1 MKIAILGA
9 GAIGSLFG
17 ALLWESGEDVVLIGR
32 KKHVDAIRSGGLKV
46 SGISGER
53 IVKPK
58 AVTTTQEVGKVDLI
72 IISVKSYDTEQAAKD
87 ALNMIHHNTVVL
99 TIQNGLGNIE
109 KLCEIIGEK
118 HVVGGVTMQGST
130 LVKPG
135 EIYHAGKG
143 PTIIGELNGETTSR
157 IKRIAETLN
166 KAKIET
172 QITRN
177 IWGVLWDKLIINVG
191 INALTAITRMKN
203 GELLKIPETRNI
215 MIEAVKEAVNV
226 AKALNI
232 KLEIKDH
239 VRKVI
244 EVAEA
249 TANNKSSM
257 LQDIER
263 KKKTEIDYING
274 AIVKLGKKLGIKTP
288 VNKTL
293 TAMVKAIEWKSQLT
307 IATDYSKSKV
317 S

>member
-32 KKHVDAIRSGGLKV
+32 KRHVDAIKSRGLKV

-58 AVTTTQEVGKVDLI
+58 AVTTTQEIGKVDLI

-118 HVVGGVTMQGST
+118 HVIGGVTMQGST

-143 PTIIGELNGETTSR
+143 PTIIGELNREITSR
-157 IKRIAETLN
+157 IKRIAETFN

-172 QITRN
+172 QITQN

-232 KLEIKDH
+232 KLEIKNH

-263 KKKTEIDYING
+263 RKKTEIDYING

-293 TAMVKAIEWKSQLT
+293 TALVKAIEWKLQPNN
-307 IATDYSKSKV
+307 K
-317 S
+317 

>member
-17 ALLWESGEDVVLIGR
+17 ALLWELGEDVVLIGR
-32 KKHVDAIRSGGLKV
+32 KRHVDAIKSRGLKV

-72 IISVKSYDTEQAAKD
+72 IISVKSYDTEQAAKN

-143 PTIIGELNGETTSR
+143 PTIIGELNREITSR
-157 IKRIAETLN
+157 IKRIAETFN

-172 QITRN
+172 QITQN
-177 IWGVLWDKLIINVG
+177 IWGSTMGQTYHKRWNKRFNS
-191 INALTAITRMKN
+191 NNPYEKRRTTQN
-203 GELLKIPETRNI
+203 TRNQ
-215 MIEAVKEAVNV
+215 KHN
-226 AKALNI
+226 
-232 KLEIKDH
+232 DRS
-239 VRKVI
+239 RKR
-244 EVAEA
+244 
-249 TANNKSSM
+249 SSK
-257 LQDIER
+257 R
-263 KKKTEIDYING
+263 
-274 AIVKLGKKLGIKTP
+274 
-288 VNKTL
+288 
-293 TAMVKAIEWKSQLT
+293 
-307 IATDYSKSKV
+307 SKSPKHQTRNQRPCKEGY
-317 S
+317 

>member
-32 KKHVDAIRSGGLKV
+32 KRHVDAIKSRGLKV

-143 PTIIGELNGETTSR
+143 PTIIGELNGEITNR
-157 IKRIAETLN
+157 IKRIAETFN

-172 QITRN
+172 QITQN

-191 INALTAITRMKN
+191 INALTAILRVRN
-203 GELLKIPETRNI
+203 GELIKIPEIRDI

-232 KLEIKDH
+232 KLEIEDH

-257 LQDIER
+257 LQDIEKGKR
-263 KKKTEIDYING
+263 TEIDYING
-274 AIVKLGKKLGIKTP
+274 AIVKLGKKLKIKTP

-293 TAMVKAIEWKSQLT
+293 TAIVKAIFQFPLPASNC
-307 IATDYSKSKV
+307 
-317 S
+317 

>member
-32 KKHVDAIRSGGLKV
+32 KRHVDAIRSRGLKV

-72 IISVKSYDTEQAAKD
+72 IISVKSYDTKQAAKE

-143 PTIIGELNGETTSR
+143 PTIIGELNGEITNR
-157 IKRIAETLN
+157 IKRIAETFN

-172 QITRN
+172 QITQN

-191 INALTAITRMKN
+191 INALTAILRVRN
-203 GELLKIPETRNI
+203 GELIKIPEIRDI

-232 KLEIKDH
+232 KLEIEDH

-257 LQDIER
+257 LQDIEKGKR
-263 KKKTEIDYING
+263 TEIDYING
-274 AIVKLGKKLGIKTP
+274 AIVKLGKKLKIKTP

-293 TAMVKAIEWKSQLT
+293 TAIVKAIFQFPLPAS
-307 IATDYSKSKV
+307 DC
-317 S
+317 

>member
-32 KKHVDAIRSGGLKV
+32 KRHVDAIRSRGLKV

-72 IISVKSYDTEQAAKD
+72 IISVKSYDTKQAAKE

-143 PTIIGELNGETTSR
+143 PTIIGELNGEITNR
-157 IKRIAETLN
+157 IKRIAETFN

-172 QITRN
+172 QITQN

-203 GELLKIPETRNI
+203 GELLKIPEIRDI

-257 LQDIER
+257 LQDIEKGKR
-263 KKKTEIDYING
+263 TEIDYING
-274 AIVKLGKKLGIKTP
+274 AIVKLGKKLKIKTP

-293 TAMVKAIEWKSQLT
+293 TAIVKAIFQFPLPAS
-307 IATDYSKSKV
+307 DC
-317 S
+317 

>member
-32 KKHVDAIRSGGLKV
+32 KRHIDAIRSRGLKI

-99 TIQNGLGNIE
+99 TIQNSLGNIE

-118 HVVGGVTMQGST
+118 HVIGGVTMQGST

-143 PTIIGELNGETTSR
+143 PTIIGELNGEITSR
-157 IKRIAETLN
+157 IKRIAETFNNPSYTKHL
-166 KAKIET
+166 
-172 QITRN
+172 
-177 IWGVLWDKLIINVG
+177 G
-191 INALTAITRMKN
+191 NAM
-203 GELLKIPETRNI
+203 G
-215 MIEAVKEAVNV
+215 
-226 AKALNI
+226 
-232 KLEIKDH
+232 
-239 VRKVI
+239 
-244 EVAEA
+244 
-249 TANNKSSM
+249 
-257 LQDIER
+257 
-263 KKKTEIDYING
+263 
-274 AIVKLGKKLGIKTP
+274 
-288 VNKTL
+288 
-293 TAMVKAIEWKSQLT
+293 
-307 IATDYSKSKV
+307 
-317 S
+317 

>member
-17 ALLWESGEDVVLIGR
+17 ALLWESGEDIVLIGR
-32 KKHVDAIRSGGLKV
+32 KKHVEAIRSRGLKI

-87 ALNMIHHNTVVL
+87 ALNMVHPDTVVL

-109 KLCEIIGEK
+109 KLSEIIGEK
-118 HVVGGVTMQGST
+118 HVIGGVTMQGST
-130 LVKPG
+130 FIKPG

-143 PTIIGELNGETTSR
+143 PTIIGELNGEITDR
-157 IKRIAETLN
+157 VKRIAETFN

-172 QITRN
+172 KITRN
-177 IWGVLWDKLIINVG
+177 IRGVLWDKIIINAG

-203 GELLKIPETRNI
+203 GELLKVSEIKKT

-232 KLEIKDH
+232 KLEVEDH
-239 VRKVI
+239 VKKVI
-244 EVAEA
+244 EVVEA

-263 KKKTEIDYING
+263 GKKTEIDFING
-274 AIVKLGKKLGIKTP
+274 AIVKLGKKLGIKPP
-288 VNKTL
+288 VNEIL
-293 TAMVKAIEWKSQLT
+293 TALVKGIEWKQN
-307 IATDYSKSKV
+307 IN
-317 S
+317 

>member
-32 KKHVDAIRSGGLKV
+32 KRHVDAIKSRGLKV

-72 IISVKSYDTEQAAKD
+72 IISVKSYDTKQAAKE

-143 PTIIGELNGETTSR
+143 PTIIGELNGEITNR
-157 IKRIAETLN
+157 IKRIAETFN

-172 QITRN
+172 QITQN

-191 INALTAITRMKN
+191 INALTAILRVRN
-203 GELLKIPETRNI
+203 GELIKIPEIRDI

-232 KLEIKDH
+232 KLEIEDH

-257 LQDIER
+257 LQDIEKGKR
-263 KKKTEIDYING
+263 TEIDYING
-274 AIVKLGKKLGIKTP
+274 AIVKLGKKLKIKTP

-293 TAMVKAIEWKSQLT
+293 TAIVKAIFQFPLPAS
-307 IATDYSKSKV
+307 DC
-317 S
+317 

>member
-32 KKHVDAIRSGGLKV
+32 KRHVDAIRSRGLKV

-72 IISVKSYDTEQAAKD
+72 IISVKSYDTKQAAKE

-143 PTIIGELNGETTSR
+143 PTIIGELNGEITNR
-157 IKRIAETLN
+157 IKRIAETFN

-172 QITRN
+172 QITQN

-203 GELLKIPETRNI
+203 GELLKIPEIRDI

-232 KLEIKDH
+232 KLEIEDH

-257 LQDIER
+257 LQDIEKGKR
-263 KKKTEIDYING
+263 TEIDYING
-274 AIVKLGKKLGIKTP
+274 AIVKLGKKLKIKTP

-293 TAMVKAIEWKSQLT
+293 TAIVKAIFQFPLPASNC
-307 IATDYSKSKV
+307 
-317 S
+317 

>member
-32 KKHVDAIRSGGLKV
+32 KRHVDAIRSRGLKV

-58 AVTTTQEVGKVDLI
+58 AVTTTQEIGKVDLI

-118 HVVGGVTMQGST
+118 HVIGGVTMQGST

-143 PTIIGELNGETTSR
+143 PTIIGELNREITSR
-157 IKRIAETLN
+157 IKRIAETFN

-172 QITRN
+172 QITQN

-232 KLEIKDH
+232 KLEIEDH

-263 KKKTEIDYING
+263 RKKTEIDYING

-293 TAMVKAIEWKSQLT
+293 TALVKAIEWKLQPNN
-307 IATDYSKSKV
+307 K
-317 S
+317 

>member
-17 ALLWESGEDVVLIGR
+17 ALLWESGEDIVLIGR
-32 KKHVDAIRSGGLKV
+32 KKHVEAIRSRGLKI

-87 ALNMIHHNTVVL
+87 ALNMVHPNTAVL

-109 KLCEIIGEK
+109 KLSEIIGEK
-118 HVVGGVTMQGST
+118 HVIGGVTMQGST
-130 LVKPG
+130 FTKPG

-143 PTIIGELNGETTSR
+143 PTIIGELNGEITDR
-157 IKRIAETLN
+157 IKRIAETFN

-172 QITRN
+172 KITRN
-177 IWGVLWDKLIINVG
+177 IRGVLWDKIIINTG

-203 GELLKIPETRNI
+203 GELLKIPEIKNT

-232 KLEIKDH
+232 KLEVKDH
-239 VRKVI
+239 VKRVI
-244 EVAEA
+244 EIAEA

-257 LQDIER
+257 LQDVER
-263 KKKTEIDYING
+263 GKRTEIDFING
-274 AIVKLGKKLGIKTP
+274 AIVKLGKKLGIETP
-288 VNKTL
+288 VNETL
-293 TAMVKAIEWKSQLT
+293 TALVKGIEWKLST
-307 IATDYSKSKV
+307 TT
-317 S
+317 

>member
-32 KKHVDAIRSGGLKV
+32 KRHVDAIKSRGLKV

-72 IISVKSYDTEQAAKD
+72 IISVKSYDTKQAAKE

-143 PTIIGELNGETTSR
+143 PTIIGELNGEITNR
-157 IKRIAETLN
+157 IKRIAETFN

-172 QITRN
+172 QITQN

-191 INALTAITRMKN
+191 INALTAILRVRN
-203 GELLKIPETRNI
+203 GELIKIPEIRDI

-232 KLEIKDH
+232 KLEIEDH

-257 LQDIER
+257 LQDIEKGKR
-263 KKKTEIDYING
+263 TEIDYING
-274 AIVKLGKKLGIKTP
+274 AIVKLGKKLKIKTP

-293 TAMVKAIEWKSQLT
+293 TAIVKAIFQFPLPASNC
-307 IATDYSKSKV
+307 
-317 S
+317 

>member
-1 MKIAILGA
+1 MGGKNIKIAILGA

-17 ALLWESGEDVVLIGR
+17 ALLWESGEDIVLIGR
-32 KKHVDAIRSGGLKV
+32 KKHVEAIRSRGLKI

-87 ALNMIHHNTVVL
+87 ALNMVHPDTVVL

-109 KLCEIIGEK
+109 KLSEIIGEK
-118 HVVGGVTMQGST
+118 HVIGGVTMQGST
-130 LVKPG
+130 FTKPG

-143 PTIIGELNGETTSR
+143 PTIIGELNGEITDR
-157 IKRIAETLN
+157 VKRIAETFN

-172 QITRN
+172 KITRN
-177 IWGVLWDKLIINVG
+177 IRGVLWDKIIINTG

-203 GELLKIPETRNI
+203 GELLKIPEIKNT

-232 KLEIKDH
+232 KLEVKDH
-239 VRKVI
+239 VKRVI
-244 EVAEA
+244 EIAEA

-257 LQDIER
+257 LQDVER
-263 KKKTEIDYING
+263 GKRTEIDFING
-274 AIVKLGKKLGIKTP
+274 AIVKLGKKLGIETP
-288 VNKTL
+288 VNETL
-293 TAMVKAIEWKSQLT
+293 TALVKGIEWKLST
-307 IATDYSKSKV
+307 TT
-317 S
+317 

>member
-32 KKHVDAIRSGGLKV
+32 KRHVDAIKSRGLKV

-143 PTIIGELNGETTSR
+143 PTIIGELNGEITNR
-157 IKRIAETLN
+157 IKRIAETFN

-172 QITRN
+172 QITQN

-203 GELLKIPETRNI
+203 GELLKIPEIRDI

-232 KLEIKDH
+232 KLEIEDH

-257 LQDIER
+257 LQDIEKGKR
-263 KKKTEIDYING
+263 TEIDYING
-274 AIVKLGKKLGIKTP
+274 AIVKLGKKLKIKTP

-293 TAMVKAIEWKSQLT
+293 TAIVKAIFQFPLPASNC
-307 IATDYSKSKV
+307 
-317 S
+317 

>member
-17 ALLWESGEDVVLIGR
+17 ALLWESGEDIVLIGR
-32 KKHVDAIRSGGLKV
+32 KKHVEAIRSRGLKI

-87 ALNMIHHNTVVL
+87 ALNMVHPNTAVL

-109 KLCEIIGEK
+109 KLSEIIGEK
-118 HVVGGVTMQGST
+118 HVIGGVTMQGST
-130 LVKPG
+130 FTKPG

-143 PTIIGELNGETTSR
+143 PTIIGELNGEITDR
-157 IKRIAETLN
+157 VKRIAETFN

-172 QITRN
+172 KITRN
-177 IWGVLWDKLIINVG
+177 IRGVLWDKIIINTG

-203 GELLKIPETRNI
+203 GELLKIPEIKNT

-226 AKALNI
+226 AKAMNI
-232 KLEIKDH
+232 KLEVKDH
-239 VRKVI
+239 VKKVI

-249 TANNKSSM
+249 TANNKSCLLYTSPSPR
-257 LQDIER
+257 D
-263 KKKTEIDYING
+263 
-274 AIVKLGKKLGIKTP
+274 
-288 VNKTL
+288 
-293 TAMVKAIEWKSQLT
+293 
-307 IATDYSKSKV
+307 
-317 S
+317 